1 VTFAATDEFWKRF
14 YDLSPSEK
22 ESVRQKWEIFKLDP
36 FDRSLGT
43 HKIERLSA
51 IAKHT
56 IWSVVIEDDLRVTFR
71 MDGSCVTSLDVGT
84 HKIYR

>member
-1 VTFAATDEFWKRF
+1 MTFTATEEFWKRF
-14 YDLSPSEK
+14 YELSPAEK
-22 ESVRQKWEIFKLDP
+22 ESVRQKWQVFKENP
-36 FDRSLGT
+36 FHASLGT

-56 IWSVVIEDDLRVTFR
+56 IWSVVIEDDLRVLFR
-71 MDGSCVTSLDVGT
+71 IDGSRVTTLDVGT